1 MFNRTL
7 SSYDELKP
15 GNAAQKDY
23 QDSCKML
30 AAAVINKHFRKQL
43 LDNPEKALETGFGG
57 QSFQIGLEM
66 KEKIGTIRAN
76 DLSEFAFQFTQ
87 QMEPSAMMVS
97 SYAGD

>member
-1 MFNRTL
+1 MFNRSF
-7 SSYDELKP
+7 SSLVEINP
-15 GNAAQKDY
+15 RQAAQKDY

-43 LDNPEKALETGFGG
+43 LDNPEKALEIGFGG

-87 QMEPSAMMVS
+87 QMEPAAILVS
-97 SYAGD
+97 SMAGD